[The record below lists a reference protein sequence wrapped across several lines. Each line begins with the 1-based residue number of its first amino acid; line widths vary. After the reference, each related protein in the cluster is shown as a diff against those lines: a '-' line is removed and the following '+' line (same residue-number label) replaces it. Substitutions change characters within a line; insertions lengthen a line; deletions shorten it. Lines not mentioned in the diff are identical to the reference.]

1 MAWVEALARR
11 REENSQ
17 CLSLA
22 MVRKASRPSMRSQGI
37 SWSGSTVL
45 AMGELHTDGGW
56 RRTTKNTCGGR
67 GREERGDVGG
77 GRWRGGRR
85 EVERGGGEGGG
96 EKVIDRPW

>member
-56 RRTTKNTCGGR
+56 RRTTKNTCGGKR
-67 GREERGDVGG
+67 GGMWEEEGGEGGG
-77 GRWRGGRR
+77 GRWRGGEGR
-85 EVERGGGEGGG
+85 EVEKR
-96 EKVIDRPW
+96 